1 MIGKGK
7 SISHTRAS
15 MSYGW
20 NQEKDA
26 KIVYSQNIIG
36 ETPKE
41 VAEEFRFIQELNQ
54 NCEKNTLSFVISP
67 TIDDGKYLQKKDL
80 SKICE
85 DFMKEMNLKDR
96 QAIAFVHQDK
106 SHKHIHL
113 YVNRIDFQ
121 GQAYKDSFIG
131 KRSQQAAE
139 KVAEKMQLTTVK
151 QVQWEKEHNLL
162 AIRTE
167 IKRRHDLTIRQF
179 KPRTFPAYI
188 KAMETNG
195 VKVIPSINKANK
207 LQGFRFE
214 FDNYNLK
221 GSEIHRSMTGGNIGK
236 SLASEKSMSSFLKE
250 NTQLNLAGKTVELS
264 TGMVK
269 AIAKQIIKKT
279 ISKGL
284 DMGM

>member
-1 MIGKGK
+1 
-7 SISHTRAS
+7 
-15 MSYGW
+15 
-20 NQEKDA
+20 
-26 KIVYSQNIIG
+26 
-36 ETPKE
+36 
-41 VAEEFRFIQELNQ
+41 
-54 NCEKNTLSFVISP
+54 
-67 TIDDGKYLQKKDL
+67 
-80 SKICE
+80 
-85 DFMKEMNLKDR
+85 
-96 QAIAFVHQDK
+96 
-106 SHKHIHL
+106 
-113 YVNRIDFQ
+113 
-121 GQAYKDSFIG
+121 
-131 KRSQQAAE
+131 
-139 KVAEKMQLTTVK
+139 MQLTTVK

-167 IKRRHDLTIRQF
+167 IKRRHDLTMRQF

-214 FDNYNLK
+214 FDGYNLK

-250 NTQLNLAGKTVELS
+250 NTQLNVAGKTVELS

-279 ISKGL
+279 ISEGM
-284 DMGM
+284 DAGMGF